1 MAKGFKHG
9 AGGGG
14 TALNFRV
21 VGGTEAPANPA
32 ANCIWVNTDVD
43 ITSWVF
49 SAEEP
54 SPAEPDMVWI
64 RIATSSPVAFNALK
78 KNGIMVYPMSAK
90 QYIDG
95 TWLDKTAK
103 SGKGGAWVDWAADT
117 VLYNSGV
124 FNEDV
129 AHFSSKTPDSATITY
144 DDSYINMKTVA
155 NKASEIYEG
164 FGPINIAGFSRLIA
178 VLSNT
183 SDKNIYGCV
192 FASQSANAL
201 KATALAIVNEEMDGR
216 TNDVTVTLDLSDL
229 SNAEC
234 YVYAGFHTND
244 DGWSYA
250 RSGLHVQSVKLEV

>member
-1 MAKGFKHG
+1 MSENLILNLGGSGG
-9 AGGGG
+9 AS
-14 TALNFRV
+14 LNFKI
-21 VGGTEAPANPA
+21 VGNPQPSNPA
-32 ANCIWVNTDVD
+32 ENTIWVDTDTA
-43 ITSWVF
+43 ITGWAF
-49 SAEEP
+49 SAT
-54 SPAEPDMVWI
+54 EPDLIDGFVWI
-64 RIATSSPVAFNALK
+64 SVGTSSSAEFNALK
-78 KNGIMVYPMSAK
+78 KNNITVYPVSAK
-90 QYIDG
+90 QCIG
-95 TWLDKTAK
+95 GEWVTKTAK
-103 SGKGGAWVDWAADT
+103 SYQNGELVDWAADT

-129 AHFSSKTPDSATITY
+129 AHFSSKTPDAATITY
-144 DDSYINMKTVA
+144 DTSYINMKTVA

-164 FGPINIAGFSRLIA
+164 FGPISIAGFSRLIA

-201 KATALAIVNEEMDGR
+201 KATALAIVSESMDGR
-216 TNDVTVTLDLSDL
+216 TNDLTVTLDLSDL

>member
-14 TALNFRV
+14 AGLNFKI
-21 VGGTEAPANPA
+21 VGNPQPSNPA
-32 ANCIWVNTDVD
+32 ENTIWVDTDVE

-49 SAEEP
+49 SATEPENPEEG
-54 SPAEPDMVWI
+54 MVWI
-64 RIATSSPVAFNALK
+64 TTGTASTVEFNALK
-78 KNGIMVYPMSAK
+78 KNGVMVYPISAK
-90 QYIDG
+90 QYVSG
-95 TWLDKTAK
+95 EWVSKTAK
-103 SGKGGAWVDWAADT
+103 SGKGGAWVDWVADT

-129 AHFSSKTPDSATITY
+129 AHFSSKTPDAATITY
-144 DDSYINMKTVA
+144 DTGYINMKTVA

-183 SDKNIYGCV
+183 SDKNIYGCL
-192 FASQSANAL
+192 FAAQSANAL
-201 KATALAIVNEEMDGR
+201 KSTALAIVSESMDGR

>member
-1 MAKGFKHG
+1 MIFNMS
-9 AGGGG
+9 GGGA
-14 TALNFRV
+14 ALNFAV
-21 VGGTEAPANPA
+21 IPNPRPETA
-32 ANCIWVNTDVD
+32 KENTIWVDTDS

-49 SAEEP
+49 SVTAPE
-54 SPAEPDMVWI
+54 SPTNGMVWFSTGE
-64 RIATSSPVAFNALK
+64 ASTAAFNALK
-78 KNGIMVYPMSAK
+78 KNNITVYPVSAK
-90 QYIDG
+90 QYIG
-95 TWLDKTAK
+95 GEWVTKTVK
-103 SGKGGAWVDWAADT
+103 NYKNGEWVDWAADT

-129 AHFSSKTPDSATITY
+129 AHFSSKTPTNATITY
-144 DDSYINMKTVA
+144 DSSYINMKTVA

-183 SDKNIYGCV
+183 SDKNIYGCL
-192 FASQSANAL
+192 FAAQSANAL
-201 KATALAIVNEEMDGR
+201 KATALAIVNESMDGR